1 MVSRDPWTSDKHWLI
16 INSELNH
23 RHIINFHRLITD
35 LSLIFNN
42 SSMDSSLTHH
52 WRIMIIDFHR
62 LITDYSLTH
71 HRGITDFQ
79 RLIIDFL
86 QIITDSSTILHRLIT
101 DSLPTNQ
108 RFFTDSSP
116 IHYRPITDSSSIHHR
131 LITDSSPTHHWRIM
145 IIDFHRLN
153 IDASIYTESS
163 RSAATTFCSE
173 DILQR
178 LHSAPTTFCNKYKL
192 VDFEWKT
199 NNNIMN
205 ESKCCILFI
214 NTKISLLRWA
224 IQEQNN

>member
-1 MVSRDPWTSDKHWLI
+1 MVSRDPWTSDKHWLN
-16 INSELNH
+16 INSEPNH
-23 RHIINFHRLITD
+23 RRIINFHRLITD
-35 LSLIFNN
+35 SSLIFNN

-79 RLIIDFL
+79 WLIIDFL
-86 QIITDSSTILHRLIT
+86 QIIIDSSTILHRLIT

-108 RFFTDSSP
+108 RFFTDSSS
-116 IHYRPITDSSSIHHR
+116 IHYRPITDILQRRH
-131 LITDSSPTHHWRIM
+131 
-145 IIDFHRLN
+145 
-153 IDASIYTESS
+153 
-163 RSAATTFCSE
+163 SAAT
-173 DILQR
+173 ILQR

-214 NTKISLLRWA
+214 NTKISLLKWA